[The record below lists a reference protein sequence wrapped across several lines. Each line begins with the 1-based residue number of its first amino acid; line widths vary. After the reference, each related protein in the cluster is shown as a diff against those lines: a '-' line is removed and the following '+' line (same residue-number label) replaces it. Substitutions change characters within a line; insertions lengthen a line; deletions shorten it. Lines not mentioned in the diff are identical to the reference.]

1 MPYQPIDTPF
11 LVQRFCIMCRAFFP
25 DCELDIPGDG
35 TVTATFGK
43 LGYADMYPS
52 VAPNCTR
59 EDPGGMLMMLNS
71 GEVFNDDKLLWS
83 GYDVEKFLEALKRFN
98 RDPVGTTKFYVR
110 KNNKAGY
117 AARRRSVKRY
127 EKERAIYNQRL
138 EERHSTVGMD

>member
-25 DCELDIPGDG
+25 DCELDTPGDG

-52 VAPNCTR
+52 VAPGCTR
-59 EDPGGMLMMLNS
+59 EDPGDMLIMLNS
-71 GEVFNDDKLLWS
+71 GEVFKGDKLLWS
-83 GYDVEKFLEALKRFN
+83 GYDVEKFLEALKQFN
-98 RDPVGTTKFYVR
+98 RDPEGTTKFYVR

-117 AARRRSVKRY
+117 AARRRSEKRR
-127 EKERAIYNQRL
+127 EKEMAIYYQRL
-138 EERHSTVGMD
+138 DDRHTTIGMD